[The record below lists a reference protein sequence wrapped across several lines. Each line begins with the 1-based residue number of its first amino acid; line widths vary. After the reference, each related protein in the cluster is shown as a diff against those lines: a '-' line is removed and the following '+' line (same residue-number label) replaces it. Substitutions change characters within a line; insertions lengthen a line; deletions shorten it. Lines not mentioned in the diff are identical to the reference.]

1 MLWHKTIGAG
11 GISKGLEV
19 TTCVNVNDGSTST
32 PSVSLTS
39 YDIEAGDI
47 ILTSITSKS
56 TSDFSYTCTSPG
68 YIELAEL
75 YANDTHD
82 SNMAVYYKVA
92 DGTETTLAFSSSTF
106 LHRIS
111 IVVVRGAD
119 TLSPIDVSI
128 TTATGINGTAE
139 TQPDVTTV
147 TDEAGIILFCCASG
161 SGANPLT
168 TITQPTDT
176 DNFAQAGGNTHRGAA
191 ATYIAGDAGS
201 QATPDFGGGTT
212 GDTTQ
217 TWICSTVAIRPNQ
230 QNASL
235 WTPADI
241 TTELWYDSSDLTTLS
256 LGATSG
262 VQNTSVTQIND
273 KSGNGNNLTSVTG
286 SPTLVYGKYEGNN
299 TINFT
304 DDGFRER
311 VSTLGISNNF
321 SMLAMAAEDDPGSD
335 SFDRIFSI
343 KSSDESNDFDNLK
356 STLFRKTNAPLGV
369 LAQCDTTTG
378 SVQSVTDES
387 LYMIESYCVSGGISQ
402 YFNGS
407 ETDNN
412 FKTSVSISAEDIG
425 LGQRYSNLSYWD
437 GDICEVILIPTSS
450 SSDRQKAEGYLAH
463 KWGTADDL
471 PSDHPYKSAPP
482 TA

>member
-19 TTCVNVNDGSTST
+19 TTCVNVNNGSTST

-47 ILTSITSKS
+47 ILTSITSRS

-168 TITQPTDT
+168 TLTQPTDT
-176 DNFAQAGGNTHRGAA
+176 DNFAQAGGNTHRGAV

-230 QNASL
+230 QSNT

-241 TTELWYDSSDLTTLS
+241 TTELWYDAADLSTVTLGS
-256 LGATSG
+256 TSG
-262 VQNTSVTQIND
+262 VQNVSVSRWND
-273 KSGNGNNLTSVTG
+273 KSGNGNDVTDSGG
-286 SPTLVYGKYEGNN
+286 SSKDYTYGQFNGHNCIE
-299 TINFT
+299 FS
-304 DDGFRER
+304 DGWLRER
-311 VSTLGISNNF
+311 VSTLGISTNFSILAVGSVKTTNIGQFDRLFSLKTSDDNQDWDNNF
-321 SMLAMAAEDDPGSD
+321 SFNMYWDSGVAIDIGNSDATEQTVANNEAFMLEAYCSSGSLD
-335 SFDRIFSI
+335 
-343 KSSDESNDFDNLK
+343 
-356 STLFRKTNAPLGV
+356 
-369 LAQCDTTTG
+369 
-378 SVQSVTDES
+378 
-387 LYMIESYCVSGGISQ
+387 Q

-407 ETDNN
+407 LIDSAIN
-412 FKTSVSISAEDIG
+412 TSVNLSVEDIG
-425 LGQRYSNLSYWD
+425 IGVAFGFTSDQIWN
-437 GDICEVILIPTSS
+437 GDICEIVVIPTSS

-463 KWGTADDL
+463 KWGTEDDL
-471 PSDHPYKSAPP
+471 PSDHPYKYSPP
-482 TA
+482 TS